1 VSIYTLLNTGRST
14 KKGSGSIGTK
24 TTLGEIEPLVM
35 VYLKSILFMAY
46 YVYMSL
52 YHDFGSRYT
61 IETYRNKRLDNVCAC
76 LHIEYNPDL
85 AGI

>member
-1 VSIYTLLNTGRST
+1 
-14 KKGSGSIGTK
+14 
-24 TTLGEIEPLVM
+24 M

-52 YHDFGSRYT
+52 YHDFGSIYT